1 MYVTAQFPVQRYLVS
16 SMCRGGHLRT
26 ETTRATEFK
35 PQFILVHWVFM
46 VSSVC
51 MDVLVAFY
59 QGLPVQCF
67 YRTVSFLTAPRGHGF
82 TVFVKINVQG

>member
-1 MYVTAQFPVQRYLVS
+1 MFTAWFPVKQYLVS
-16 SMCRGGHLRT
+16 SMHRGGPFQT
-26 ETTRATEFK
+26 ETNEHK
-35 PQFILVHWVFM
+35 PQFILVYWVFM

-59 QGLPVQCF
+59 RGLPVQCF